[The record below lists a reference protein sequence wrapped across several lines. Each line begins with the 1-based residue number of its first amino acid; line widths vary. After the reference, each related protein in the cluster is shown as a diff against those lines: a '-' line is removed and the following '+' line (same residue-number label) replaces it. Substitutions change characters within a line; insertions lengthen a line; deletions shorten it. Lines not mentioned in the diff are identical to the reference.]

1 MNNDQ
6 EPKPV
11 MVVLT
16 TDLAARSLEAA
27 NAAGIS
33 RSELVRQLLADYL
46 TQDTEH

>member
-1 MNNDQ
+1 MSNDQ
-6 EPKPV
+6 EYKPV

-16 TDLAARSLEAA
+16 PALAARSLEAA

-46 TQDTEH
+46 AETER

>member
-1 MNNDQ
+1 
-6 EPKPV
+6 

-16 TDLAARSLEAA
+16 PALAARSLEAA

-46 TQDTEH
+46 AETER